1 MSDAPRPPARPLER
15 ARDRAVDALTGLY
28 ADDELT
34 VEELEDRLDRC
45 YRAGSV
51 DELETLFSDLPAR
64 PDLEA
69 VRPAAGGDEGEA
81 DAADAPGRGQGAA
94 GGADPGPG
102 RRDRPDGAGTARP
115 PAERSGHDLVLGVM
129 SGVRRS
135 GRWTPPRHTNA
146 VAVMGGIDL
155 DFRDARFPPGETT
168 VNAVAF
174 WGGVD
179 ITVPPGLRVECG
191 GVPLMGGFDRL
202 DQDGEEGVH
211 PGAVLR
217 IRGVACMGAVEVK
230 VKPPEA

>member
-1 MSDAPRPPARPLER
+1 VSDDPRPPARPLER

-34 VEELEDRLDRC
+34 VEELEERLDRC

-64 PDLEA
+64 PELDA
-69 VRPAAGGDEGEA
+69 VRA
-81 DAADAPGRGQGAA
+81 D
-94 GGADPGPG
+94 
-102 RRDRPDGAGTARP
+102 DGAGRASEGAGVEPGAGRPSGRAAEP
-115 PAERSGHDLVLGVM
+115 PAERPRHDLVLGVL

-135 GRWTPPRHTNA
+135 GRWTPPRHMNA
-146 VAVMGGIDL
+146 VAVMGGVEL

-168 VNAVAF
+168 LNAVAF
-174 WGGVD
+174 WGGIE

-191 GVPLMGGFDRL
+191 GVPLMGGFDRV

-217 IRGVACMGAVEVK
+217 IRGVACMGAVEVA
-230 VKPPEA
+230 VKAPGEG